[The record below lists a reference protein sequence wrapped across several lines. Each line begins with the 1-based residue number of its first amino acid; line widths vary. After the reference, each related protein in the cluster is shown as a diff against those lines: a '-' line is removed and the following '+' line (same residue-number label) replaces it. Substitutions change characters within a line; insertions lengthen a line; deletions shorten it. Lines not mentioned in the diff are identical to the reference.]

1 MLLLPLADSP
11 ASFLATGAEKKL
23 VEMKQQLKATRPGPV
38 QNRTRERARQML
50 QQKKMWEKQL
60 AQVPPRTAN
69 EKCQKRQRE
78 KSPG

>member
-1 MLLLPLADSP
+1 MLLFPFDDSP

-60 AQVPPRTAN
+60 AQVPPHTAD
-69 EKCQKRQRE
+69 EK
-78 KSPG
+78 